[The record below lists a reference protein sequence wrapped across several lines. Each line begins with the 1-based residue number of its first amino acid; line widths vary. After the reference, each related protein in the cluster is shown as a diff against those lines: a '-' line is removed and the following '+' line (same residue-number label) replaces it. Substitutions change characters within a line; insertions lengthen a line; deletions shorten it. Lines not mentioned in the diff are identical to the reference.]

1 VCLGLFLLP
10 RAARALSGCELGEPG
25 RSVGWWLEGRLVRGR
40 CVVALLVVV
49 ALAWVVQPGDAA
61 PTWTGRYMVRAGD
74 SLTAIAEDYGVS
86 VAALADAN
94 GLDWRRPLLI
104 GVALR
109 VPAPRAASNGWT
121 GVYTVAS
128 GDTLS
133 GIALRFH
140 VSLAQL
146 ASINGIDPAGLL
158 LIGARLRLPTA
169 AMVDLAQVAESD
181 PYPHG
186 AAGYDVS
193 FPNCAGSL
201 PTPQG
206 FAVIGINAGRPFTT
220 NSCFGSEW
228 AAAQP
233 PRSVYINTAY
243 SRSLARHITP
253 DCAAASRNQAPGR
266 ASRRAYAIGCSEA
279 AAALELLGTVR
290 PLALWLDVEPG
301 NSWSSRLSLNVATIT
316 GILDHLL
323 TQSPRPTV
331 GIYSNTDFWLQIVGL
346 WSSLSVPE
354 WIATEATNAPGC
366 PAGFAAG
373 PVWLSQ
379 STDGL
384 HDSDQA
390 C

>member
-1 VCLGLFLLP
+1 
-10 RAARALSGCELGEPG
+10 
-25 RSVGWWLEGRLVRGR
+25 
-40 CVVALLVVV
+40 VVALLVVV
-49 ALAWVVQPGDAA
+49 VLAWVGQPVAAA
-61 PTWTGRYMVRAGD
+61 PAWTGRYTVRAGD

-94 GLDWRRPLLI
+94 GLDWRTPLLI

-109 VPAPRAASNGWT
+109 VPAPRAASNNWT

-140 VSLAQL
+140 VPVVQL

-158 LIGARLRLPTA
+158 LIGARLRIPTAGA
-169 AMVDLAQVAESD
+169 AMVDLAHVAESD
-181 PYPHG
+181 PYRPG
-186 AAGYDVS
+186 AVGFDVS
-193 FPNCAGSL
+193 FPNCATPL
-201 PTPQG
+201 PTAQG

-220 NSCFGSEW
+220 NACFGSEW
-228 AAAQP
+228 ATAQP

-253 DCAAASRNQAPGR
+253 DCAAASRSQAPGR
-266 ASRRAYAIGCSEA
+266 ARRRAYAIGCSEA
-279 AAALELLGTVR
+279 AAALELLGATR
-290 PLALWLDVEPG
+290 PLALWLDVEPS
-301 NSWSSRLSLNVATIT
+301 NSWSSRPSLNVATIT
-316 GILDHLL
+316 GILDNLL
-323 TQSPRPTV
+323 TQSPPPTV

-346 WSSLSVPE
+346 WSSLDLPE
-354 WIATEATNAPGC
+354 WIATEAQNTPGC
-366 PAGFAAG
+366 PTGFAAG

-379 STDGL
+379 STSGL
-384 HDSDQA
+384 HDIDQA